1 MELGH
6 SRPGLDPVLH
16 ACIRQVGPEV
26 VSSSW
31 PVPANQVSWGLPC
44 PAHPK
49 SRNVEEVCRFPELPA
64 RKPLTYQA
72 KQLIAR
78 EVEVEKMRRV
88 EASARARDSPQVS
101 LSRPWAEQGP
111 WRGHG
116 PRCGPTQSTVTV
128 CDFMQVDG
136 GPGGPPGSSGEKELQ
151 PPAPC
156 NHKQRLECILK
167 RAALEEQVGAD
178 IPVGS
183 HGAALGGLGRRL
195 CSGLV
200 LSPGVQLPAAQHDGS
215 AWARFPPG
223 QGAGT
228 S

>member
-1 MELGH
+1 MPLLLWSWGIAG
-6 SRPGLDPVLH
+6 PGLDPVLH
-16 ACIRQVGPEV
+16 SCICHMGPEV

-31 PVPANQVSWGLPC
+31 PVPADQVSRGLPC

-78 EVEVEKMRRV
+78 EVEVEKMRRM
-88 EASARARDSPQVS
+88 EALARARDGPQVS
-101 LSRPWAEQGP
+101 LPRPWAGPGP
-111 WRGHG
+111 WRGYEPG
-116 PRCGPTQSTVTV
+116 RGPTQSTVTV
-128 CDFMQVDG
+128 CDFWQVDG
-136 GPGGPPGSSGEKELQ
+136 GPPGGSGEKELQ

-178 IPVGS
+178 VSVG
-183 HGAALGGLGRRL
+183 GRGGGT
-195 CSGLV
+195 G
-200 LSPGVQLPAAQHDGS
+200 G
-215 AWARFPPG
+215 PG
-223 QGAGT
+223 QATLQWAG
-228 S
+228 SKSWCPAPCCSA